1 MVAGA
6 KFVSN
11 VSENIVGTVYY
22 NTLLRV
28 FVYIDIFKL
37 LFPYYHSTIQLT
49 SHSVV
54 MASYIKV
61 FINRKAN
68 FVIRSIFN

>member
-11 VSENIVGTVYY
+11 VCENIVGTVYY

-37 LFPYYHSTIQLT
+37 LFPYYHTT
-49 SHSVV
+49 
-54 MASYIKV
+54 Y
-61 FINRKAN
+61 
-68 FVIRSIFN
+68 